1 MGKISKVVKL
11 SATWCGPCKK
21 FKPIFESVGKDK
33 DFEGVEF
40 VEYDIEN
47 DEEGVENAEKYGVRS
62 VPTTIV
68 LDDEGN
74 ELGKLL
80 GFMTESSFKD
90 SLNKLQNTD
99 ETT

>member
-21 FKPIFESVGKDK
+21 FKPVFESVGKDY
-33 DFEGVEF
+33 EGVEF

-47 DEEGVENAEKYGVRS
+47 DAEGVENAEKYGVRS

-68 LDDEGN
+68 LDAEGN

-80 GFMTESSFKD
+80 GFMNEASFKD
-90 SLNKLQNTD
+90 ALNKLDNTT
-99 ETT
+99 EAS